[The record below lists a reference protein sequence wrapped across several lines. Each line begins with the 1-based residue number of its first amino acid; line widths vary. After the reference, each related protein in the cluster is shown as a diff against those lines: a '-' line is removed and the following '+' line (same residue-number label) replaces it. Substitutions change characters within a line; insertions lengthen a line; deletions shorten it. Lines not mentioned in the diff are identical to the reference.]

1 MYDNLLFNPIIYG
14 GLSGAISKS
23 CVTPLDQY
31 KIIYQLHG
39 KGIRRN
45 HPNLRLGWRLWKGNS
60 AIIGRT
66 FIYSGIQLS
75 TNKYMIEQGY
85 SKSIA
90 SLVTSLSA
98 ITFTYPIDII
108 RTNLAND
115 HGNKGIRDFARSIYT
130 NRMMYKGILFAYGST
145 IPFNFSNF
153 YIYATLNEFPCG
165 TGKFKPW
172 LAASISTAIS
182 CALFFPL
189 DTIKQNIQNIQNKD
203 KKNME
208 IVRNLIINEN
218 GFRRLYAGFV
228 FNLIKSVAYNAMR
241 FQLFN
246 LCFIREKNS

>member
-1 MYDNLLFNPIIYG
+1 MYENTKITPNVVWGNIIYG
-14 GLSGAISKS
+14 GLSGAIAKS

-31 KIIYQLHG
+31 KIINQLHG
-39 KGIRRN
+39 KSGN
-45 HPNLRLGWRLWKGNS
+45 HPNLRLGWRLWKGNT

-115 HGNKGIRDFARSIYT
+115 HGNKGIRDFARSIYA
-130 NRMMYKGILFAYGST
+130 NRMMYKGIFFAYGST

-153 YIYATLNEFPCG
+153 YIYATLNDLPFFK
-165 TGKFKPW
+165 GKNKKW
-172 LAASISTAIS
+172 LAAGISTAIS
-182 CALFFPL
+182 CMCFYSL

-208 IVRNLIINEN
+208 IVREIVNI

-241 FQLFN
+241 FQMFN
-246 LCFIREKNS
+246 LYFK